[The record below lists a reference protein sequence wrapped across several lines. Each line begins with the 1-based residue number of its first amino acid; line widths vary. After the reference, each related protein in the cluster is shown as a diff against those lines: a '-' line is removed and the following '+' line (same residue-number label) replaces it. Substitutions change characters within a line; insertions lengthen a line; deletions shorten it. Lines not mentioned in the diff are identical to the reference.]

1 MCECD
6 LASGGLAP
14 YLPAQSHRNIR
25 LPIDQTVLP
34 AADTLAPLA
43 PYVSRL
49 ELAPLL
55 NDEPDADAAS
65 VRPWQGAILFTDFAG
80 FTALAERLEREGPV
94 GAEKLSEILN
104 WHYGILTDAIVARG
118 GDIVLF
124 AGDALL
130 ALFASDGDDTN
141 AARRAAASALDMQ
154 RALAEG
160 AAPHDAALGLRA
172 TIGLG
177 DLTAHHVGGVDGRWL
192 SLIGGAALDDVF
204 RADRIAK
211 AGRVQATGAAWRA
224 IAASATGEMIDG
236 EDAAIVHG
244 LIGGTAVG
252 RPANIPPD
260 VAFSKSIESLVLPVV
275 RERLLGGHAE
285 FLAEFRDASIV
296 FVSLRG
302 IDPGVPADLDRLHSA
317 AVAVQEE
324 VARRNGSL
332 YQMIRDDKGCVAVVV
347 FGLPGQAN
355 DDDAARATDAAM
367 SILNRMR
374 GLGIDAGAGVAT
386 GAVFCGMY
394 GGASRRNYGI
404 IGPTTN
410 RAARLM
416 QASNEGVVADETT
429 RARASRWM
437 EFSDLPPVAAK
448 GIAAPLKVASPVA
461 RRPTF
466 EVLRV
471 VDTNEMI
478 GRTGEFAHIGARLR
492 ALADARTGGSIVLE
506 ADAGMGK
513 STLLRH
519 AIERA
524 HDLKL
529 RVLDGAA
536 DSIEQGTAYLAMR
549 PIIRTL
555 LGVERGSSTAEA
567 RAAATAKIE
576 RLPRRM
582 MELAPLLNVVL
593 PLDFPENALT
603 QQMSGTIRAAN
614 LNDLLL
620 ALVALAIETEPI
632 VIALEDLHWTDDA
645 SLQLCGRLLDA
656 LPSVLLL
663 ATLRPMSPEP
673 HVVSALTTG
682 EGRERLL
689 LDTLTPDDI
698 VELIRRRLGATTIP
712 VAVKELVLSKAE
724 GNPFYSEEIAL
735 ALRDSGVITI
745 EGGECRLAGPE
756 ALSAL
761 NLPGT
766 VKGVITS
773 RIDRLDGNA
782 QLALKVAS
790 VLGRSFDVSMLDAV
804 HPSGARNVPLDAMLK
819 QLETSELLVTEPGA
833 EPRYSFRHALIHETT
848 YNLLAFAQRRPLHAA
863 AAGFI
868 EATHADDL
876 TPYNARLAYHWSRAE
891 RPEKAVGYL
900 GEAGKQALE
909 SYANQSAV
917 DFFSEAIT
925 LDEGLRGSLDAD
937 RTRASWHRQLA
948 EGCYSLI
955 QWDDARKHY
964 EQAIQLSGF
973 RPPRFGV
980 ATTLEV
986 LKHVASRYASRLV
999 FGDPAKL
1006 TAEERES
1013 CIEALRACD
1022 NLQVVYLWQG
1032 NRLSLAHTVFEG
1044 ANIAARTGPSAESAF
1059 ARAMLGYLLAVAGM
1073 RGIAER
1079 DLRSAL
1085 EMAEAS
1091 GQLLQRVSCNMYLGM
1106 TLSLFGR
1113 PREGIPYLEQADDL
1127 VSRLGAGLWKHRGK
1141 YMLAEP
1147 HLMIGNLDIAA
1158 DLFAACATIS
1168 LSVEPPITGF
1178 ANAMV
1183 ALCRIRQGSVDEAI
1197 KLIHGPQG
1205 IRLVRDNPIGLQLY
1219 NTLGALIEGYLWNG
1233 EWEKALEAAREGVTI
1248 PERGED
1254 ANGFFTGYNGHAAVA
1269 RLFLHLI
1276 EQRKAGDE
1284 GSGALPPEAE
1294 LWRDARRALKN
1305 FRKGTKLFPGA
1316 QAPYL
1321 LVEGLSRWLELRHDP
1336 ALDSWRRCIAIS
1348 DASAMPYEGAM
1359 ARYEIGRHATDAGT
1373 RDRMLGEARDMFA
1386 KVGMPRYAERCD
1398 DARRP
1403 TLSAVTR

>member
-1 MCECD
+1 M
-6 LASGGLAP
+6 
-14 YLPAQSHRNIR
+14 
-25 LPIDQTVLP
+25 
-34 AADTLAPLA
+34 A
-43 PYVSRL
+43 PYVSGL
-49 ELAPLL
+49 DLATLRE
-55 NDEPDADAAS
+55 NDSIATGPS
-65 VRPWQGAILFTDFAG
+65 TRPWSGAILFTDFAG

-94 GAEKLSEILN
+94 GAERLSEILN
-104 WHYGILTDAIVARG
+104 WHYGILTDAIVAQG

-130 ALFASDGDDTN
+130 ALFASDDDD
-141 AARRAAASALDMQ
+141 ASAVRRATRSALDMQ
-154 RALAEG
+154 RILASG
-160 AAPHDAALGLRA
+160 TAPHGAALGLRA
-172 TIGLG
+172 TVGLG
-177 DLTAHHVGGVDGRWL
+177 ELTAHRVGGIDGRWM

-204 RADRIAK
+204 HTDKVAR

-224 IAASATGEMIDG
+224 MGAGATGEWIDG
-236 EDAAIVHG
+236 EDAAVVHE
-244 LIGGTAVG
+244 LIGEAAVG
-252 RPANIPPD
+252 RSANIPLD
-260 VAFSKSIESLVLPVV
+260 EAFSKAIESLVLPVV
-275 RERLLGGHAE
+275 RDRLLGGHAE
-285 FLAEFRDASIV
+285 YLAEFRDASIV

-302 IDPGVPADLDRLHSA
+302 VDPGVAGDLQRLHEA
-317 AVAVQEE
+317 AVAAQEE

-332 YQMIRDDKGCVAVVV
+332 YQMIRDDKGCVLVIV
-347 FGLPGQAN
+347 FGLPGQAR
-355 DDDAARATDAAM
+355 DDDAARASDAAM
-367 SILNRMR
+367 AIITRMTA
-374 GLGIDAGAGVAT
+374 LGITAGAGVAT
-386 GAVFCGMY
+386 GSVFCGVY
-394 GGASRRNYGI
+394 GGARRRNYGI

-416 QASNEGVVADETT
+416 QASAGGVVADETT
-429 RARASRWM
+429 RSRASRWM
-437 EFSDLPPVAAK
+437 EFNDLAPVAAK
-448 GIAAPLKVASPVA
+448 GIAAPLKVATPVA
-461 RRPTF
+461 RRATF
-466 EVLRV
+466 EVPRV
-471 VDTNEMI
+471 VETRTMI
-478 GRTGEFAHIGARLR
+478 GRTAEFARIAERLT
-492 ALADARTGGSIVLE
+492 ALANSRTGGSIVLE

-513 STLLRH
+513 STLMRQV
-519 AIERA
+519 IEGARERG
-524 HDLKL
+524 L
-529 RVLDGAA
+529 RVLEGAA
-536 DSIEQGTAYLAMR
+536 DSIEQATAYLAMR
-549 PIIRTL
+549 PVIRGL
-555 LGVERGSSTAEA
+555 LGIERGASTDTA
-567 RAAATAKIE
+567 RAAATTKIE
-576 RLPRRM
+576 QLPRRM

-593 PLDFPENALT
+593 PLEFPENALT

-620 ALVALAIETEPI
+620 SLTAFATAHEPI
-632 VIALEDLHWTDDA
+632 VLALEDLHWMDDA
-645 SLQLCGRLLDA
+645 SLQLCVRILDA

-673 HVVSALTTG
+673 PVIGTLTTG
-682 EGRERLL
+682 DHRERLV

-698 VELIRRRLGATTIP
+698 VALIRRRLGAATIP
-712 VAVKELVLSKAE
+712 VAVKELILAKAE

-745 EGGECRLAGPE
+745 AGGECLLAGPE
-756 ALSAL
+756 TLSAL
-761 NLPGT
+761 DLPGT

-773 RIDRLDGNA
+773 RIDRLHADA

-790 VLGRSFDVSMLDAV
+790 VLGRSFDVAMLDTV
-804 HPSGARNVPLDAMLK
+804 HPPGVRPIPLDEMLK
-819 QLETSELLVTEPGA
+819 QLETAELLVAEPGIV
-833 EPRYSFRHALIHETT
+833 PRYSFRHALIHETT

-868 EATHADDL
+868 EISHADDL

-917 DFFSEAIT
+917 DFFSEAIS
-925 LDEGLRGSLDAD
+925 LDEGLRGSLHAD
-937 RTRASWHRQLA
+937 RKRASWHRQLA

-980 ATTLEV
+980 ATTVEV

-999 FGDPAKL
+999 FGDPGKL
-1006 TAEERES
+1006 TAEERAS

-1059 ARAMLGYLLAVAGM
+1059 ARAMLGYLLVMAGM

-1079 DLRSAL
+1079 DLRSAV
-1085 EMAEAS
+1085 EMAEVS

-1106 TLSLFGR
+1106 TLSLLGR
-1113 PREGIPYLEQADDL
+1113 PREGIPFLEKADDL

-1147 HLMIGNLDIAA
+1147 HLMIGNLEVAA
-1158 DLFAACATIS
+1158 DLFAACAIIS

-1183 ALCRIRQGSVDEAI
+1183 ALCRIRQGRVDEGIA
-1197 KLIHGPQG
+1197 LVHGPQG

-1219 NTLGALIEGYLWNG
+1219 NALGALIEGYLWTG

-1248 PERGED
+1248 PERGDD
-1254 ANGFFTGYNGHAAVA
+1254 ANGFFTGYNGHAAIA
-1269 RLFLHLI
+1269 RLFLTLI
-1276 EQRKAGDE
+1276 ERRRTADGKSE
-1284 GSGALPPEAE
+1284 RLPPEGE

-1305 FRKGTKLFPGA
+1305 FRKGAKLFPGA
-1316 QAPYL
+1316 QSPYL
-1321 LVEGLSRWLELRHDP
+1321 LVEGLSRWLEGRHAP
-1336 ALDSWRRCIAIS
+1336 ALDSWHRCIAVA
-1348 DASAMPYEGAM
+1348 DAASMAYEGAM
-1359 ARYEIGRHATDAGT
+1359 ARYEIGRHATDAAVRNT
-1373 RDRMLGEARDMFA
+1373 MLDEARALFERI
-1386 KVGMPRYAERCD
+1386 GMPRYAERCD
-1398 DARRP
+1398 AARRQP
-1403 TLSAVTR
+1403 LVGAGI